1 MLISSKDNRII
12 RDAAKLYEKKH
23 RDASGCFL
31 LEGPSAV
38 REAAQQGG
46 RLRFI
51 FTRAG
56 ASPDEFGIE
65 FSGQVPA
72 VYELT
77 DDVFARLAGTET
89 PQGIIAVAQ
98 KPERRESDLFPS
110 EDCNVLVLDRV
121 QDPGNMGTLLR
132 TAEAMGFS
140 GAILVKGCCDCWAPK
155 VVRSAAGSLMRLPVL
170 QAESAGDALKL
181 LESHGKTCWVAVM
194 DGETACYEADLARG
208 AAVIIGNEGRGASEV
223 FLEKARG
230 LRIPMAGKTES
241 LNAAYAGAIIMYESL
256 RQRLAAGE
264 R

>member
-12 RDAAKLYEKKH
+12 KDAVKLREKKY

-31 LEGPSAV
+31 IEGPGAV

-56 ASPDEFGIE
+56 ASISEADLGL
-65 FSGQVPA
+65 SGQVPA
-72 VYELT
+72 VYETT
-77 DDVFARLAGTET
+77 DDVFARLSDTET
-89 PQGIIAVAQ
+89 PQGVVAVAE
-98 KPERRESDLFPS
+98 KPVWREADIFS
-110 EDCNVLVLDRV
+110 EEDANVLVLDRV

-132 TAEAMGFS
+132 TAEAMGFA
-140 GAILVKGCCDCWAPK
+140 GALLVKGCCDCWAPK
-155 VVRSAAGSLMRLPVL
+155 VVRSAAGSLLRLPVL